1 MKRRKLLKAC
11 SLGALFSW
19 LPKAIAN
26 LFEDSC
32 KRDTHDQLVCQI
44 PDNYE
49 IQGCRGGYNRDTNQ
63 FDCLVEEFPG
73 LMVTDESW
81 IWDPGWAGLRLVYES
96 GVAMVGSKGK
106 EKPYQYDF
114 YVQFRQIGV
123 GMWGRPVYM
132 QLGHADGRIFLVG
145 GYPPASYNG
154 GVELWVTN
162 SELPLG
168 EAALAPD
175 HTYEKSVYFGEK
187 VEIDFKAMLEELD
200 TLLADINR
208 LKQEDIEQH
217 TVQNLFNHTIN
228 QDVNDNWWSRQGYK
242 FELADAETLK
252 GNVENQTLEMLGGEE
267 PLEKVP
273 PNADEEDFVDYFR
286 KILRLHGE
294 FLLDCTLKTGPCLD
308 EVITR
313 WIVDAISWVFETFE
327 HAVISTLEFLGVTK
341 DESVLIEKNLAAG
354 MDEDTA
360 QAEAFREAAV
370 NEFIQ
375 RLAPDVVL
383 IIFPLG
389 TIGNLFK
396 GGVRFLSK
404 IRTPIIK
411 SIVSVRYVDEAAEFA
426 EELNNLIR
434 IADKARLAV
443 YEFSRQLA
451 EAWDIAQQV
460 GGVHRTLIEAVAKG
474 HDKWEVTP
482 QAAAELAAMQ
492 REVKILYNHIMELY
506 NEAKLARHAAWQ
518 AQQEAAS
525 VAHYLKLPNP
535 FAKSQELRSYFSE
548 LKIKEGKKYYES
560 ELEEFVKMNV
570 TLEEYRAMQKVV
582 QDSLEYL
589 PKDHVM
595 IKISGVHEGGK
606 LFNLLKSREVIRDEY
621 FWARVERGRQ
631 IIAADK
637 AHSEWLQIQEHLA
650 QLREGWKAAPTPEL
664 RKDIEIIAKVQIQKA
679 LGLARKEQRT
689 KSLLPLFEG
698 KVKEANNRLSLLNSQ
713 IVERGDTALWGGK
726 PLQGASTEDWVAYR
740 RSTLEF
746 GTKRRPRNRGEI
758 ARVTS
763 V

>member
-1 MKRRKLLKAC
+1 MKRRILLRALGSFF
-11 SLGALFSW
+11 SLSLI
-19 LPKAIAN
+19 PRAIAN

-32 KRDTHDQLVCQI
+32 KRSGDEIVCQI
-44 PDNYE
+44 PDE
-49 IQGCRGGYNRDTNQ
+49 IKGCQGGYNTETNT
-63 FDCLVEEFPG
+63 FDCLIEDFPG
-73 LMVTDESW
+73 LMVMDDRW
-81 IWDPGWAGLRLVYES
+81 IWEPGWVGLRLVYES
-96 GVAMVGSKGK
+96 GTAMVGRQGEK
-106 EKPYQYDF
+106 EPYPYDF

-123 GMWGRPVYM
+123 NMWGRPVYM

-145 GYPPASYNG
+145 GYPPESYNG

-162 SELPLG
+162 SELPLE
-168 EAALAPD
+168 EATLAPNR
-175 HTYEKSVYFGEK
+175 TYEKSVYFGEK
-187 VEIDFKAMLEELD
+187 VEVNFKAMLEELD

-217 TVQNLFNHTIN
+217 TVQNLFNQTIN
-228 QDVNDNWWSRQGYK
+228 EGVNDNWWSRQGYK

-267 PLEKVP
+267 PLEEVP
-273 PNADEEDFVDYFR
+273 PNADKEYSVDYFR
-286 KILRLHGE
+286 EILRLHGE

-308 EVITR
+308 EVITK

-327 HAVISTLEFLGVTK
+327 HAIISTLEFIGVTAN
-341 DESVLIEKNLAAG
+341 ESALIEKNLAAG
-354 MDEDTA
+354 MDEDIA

-383 IIFPLG
+383 TIFPLG
-389 TIGNLFK
+389 AIGNLFK
-396 GGVRFLSK
+396 GGVKFLSK
-404 IRTPIIK
+404 IKTPLIK

-434 IADKARLAV
+434 MADKARLSV
-443 YEFSRQLA
+443 YEFSKQLA
-451 EAWDIAQQV
+451 DAWDIAQQV

-492 REVKILYNHIMELY
+492 KEVKMLHHHIMELY

-518 AQQEAAS
+518 AQQEATN
-525 VAHYLKLPNP
+525 VAYYLKLPNP
-535 FAKSQELRSYFSE
+535 FAESRAFRDYFSE
-548 LKIKEGKKYYES
+548 LKVKEGKKYYES
-560 ELEEFVKMNV
+560 ELEECVKMSV
-570 TLEEYRAMQKVV
+570 MPEEYRAMQGVV
-582 QDSLEYL
+582 KDSLEYL

-595 IKISGVHEGGK
+595 IKISGIHEGGK
-606 LFNLLKSREVIRDEY
+606 LFNLLKSRKVIRDEY

-631 IIAADK
+631 IISANEANT
-637 AHSEWLQIQEHLA
+637 EWLQIQKHLA

-664 RKDIEIIAKVQIQKA
+664 RKDIKIIAKAQIQKA
-679 LGLARKEQRT
+679 LKLAREEQHA
-689 KSLLPLFEG
+689 KSLIPFFEG

-726 PLQGASTEDWVAYR
+726 PLQGASTEDWIAYR
-740 RSTLEF
+740 SS
-746 GTKRRPRNRGEI
+746 I
-758 ARVTS
+758 AELV
-763 V
+763 